1 MGIAKFRVIDAL
13 RVRSRTP
20 VPNDPHASPESSASG
35 REGEVANEMLVRYAL
50 SELPDR
56 PRSVIEL
63 AFYSDLSQSQI
74 AEQLGLPLG
83 TVKSDMRRAL
93 LRLRDH
99 LGGGGERE

>member
-13 RVRSRTP
+13 RARSRVP
-20 VPNDPHASPESSASG
+20 VPNDPHASPEPSASC

-93 LRLRDH
+93 VRLRDH